1 MCFLTMGSFP
11 FSFVDRD
18 MFMRFL
24 GTGIGHCSQHSAE
37 RASNDADGSTAN
49 DERNDDAENADND
62 EGDEEAEE
70 VFDDEDEVTESEGD
84 IETDDDDIGYDAL

>member
-1 MCFLTMGSFP
+1 MGFFP

-37 RASNDADGSTAN
+37 MVGIDANGSQMCIDSNDAEDAN
-49 DERNDDAENADND
+49 DGEE
-62 EGDEEAEE
+62 DEELEDS
-70 VFDDEDEVTESEGD
+70 FDDEDEIAESEGD
-84 IETDDDDIGYDAL
+84 METEDDDVGYDAL